1 MHAHPLLFADLG
13 QVSDLT
19 ISANQSLLQWNPPPN
34 APDGCISGY
43 TIQWPGNSVTINGSV
58 NSVEVSFLI
67 RESNSGLP
75 FCVDVLTTV
84 TPRVCVVPSPLVFS
98 QNDPPVPLVYPD
110 PGLSDCLQVIV
121 VTCPNDF
128 AFFFSQA
135 IGYYSH
141 CLSLLSSSWSKGWP
155 EQFI

>member
-1 MHAHPLLFADLG
+1 MSIKSTDK
-13 QVSDLT
+13 
-19 ISANQSLLQWNPPPN
+19 SLLQWNPPPN
-34 APDGCISGY
+34 APAGCISGY
-43 TIQWPGNSVTINGSV
+43 TIQWPGNSVTIRGSV

-67 RESNSGLP
+67 RESNNGLP

-121 VTCPNDF
+121 TSNTMILPIIF
-128 AFFFSQA
+128 LKPLA
-135 IGYYSH
+135 IIPMVSLYY
-141 CLSLLSSSWSKGWP
+141 
-155 EQFI
+155 Q